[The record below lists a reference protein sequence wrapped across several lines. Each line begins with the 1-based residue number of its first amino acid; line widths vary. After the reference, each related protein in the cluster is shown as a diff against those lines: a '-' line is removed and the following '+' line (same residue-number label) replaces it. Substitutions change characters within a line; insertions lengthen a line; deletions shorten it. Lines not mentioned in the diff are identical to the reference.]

1 MAEPALQYDE
11 FEDIEPIEIPAGGIA
26 TFLTAREG
34 IAADSDDEIPQ
45 GGIAQV
51 KAVAD
56 QLAEFG
62 RYEDQYM
69 VHAAHG
75 ETVIPM
81 EVFRKNPILKENI
94 YKQMRD
100 MGLEPERY
108 VVGSDFNSI
117 NPVTGQP
124 EFFLKKLVK
133 GVKNVFKGVKKV
145 FKVVAPIVMTAV
157 LTPFVGPIAAGAIT
171 GGITSLVQ
179 GGDLKDALKMAA
191 IGGATAGVFK
201 GIQGAAGAAKSGG
214 NIFTGAKEG
223 FMAARGVSPFAA
235 GAATGPTQT
244 ATAVKT
250 ALESSDKVLADLVDS
265 PLDTLGQVDPVTDP
279 LTGVPVIRDAPVTPG
294 LVTDATG
301 PSAVP
306 PQLGSGTPTTTAT
319 VTPFD
324 TTLGLDPTK
333 QQTFASVIDAGTP
346 TTTTSATTE
355 IPRNPYTVKDDPF
368 FRSLSGGPQT
378 PDPILGQT
386 DTLTR
391 TGSAVGTSPATVADA
406 AATAPIRATTPIDAV
421 QRILGVDEFK
431 GQRDILGGLKD
442 LFLPGGT
449 RTEAEIRRILADRG
463 ITEANNPALFKSEL
477 VRLARRGL
485 VERALPLGIAAL
497 GVSSLTEEEPENVA
511 IETLTEN
518 PLIGDRR
525 YSPGTFLPRPT
536 YTIATLGPD
545 DFVVPSSSSV
555 YKPVPGAAQGGGI
568 DENIFPRMN
577 GPIEGPG
584 TETSDD
590 IPAMLSD
597 GEFVMTAKAVRG
609 AGNGSRQQGM
619 RNMYDMMS
627 NFEARA

>member
-108 VVGSDFNSI
+108 VVGSEFNSI

-145 FKVVAPIVMTAV
+145 FKVVAPIVLQAV
-157 LTPFVGPIAAGAIT
+157 LTPIVGPIAAGAIT
-171 GGITSLVQ
+171 GGITSLAQ
-179 GGDLKDALKMAA
+179 GGSFKDALKAAA
-191 IGGATAGVFK
+191 IGGAIGGVTK
-201 GIQGAAGAAKSGG
+201 AVKGAAGAASEGK
-214 NIFTGAKEG
+214 NIFAGAKEG
-223 FMAARGVSPFAA
+223 FMAARGSDPFIA
-235 GAATGPTQT
+235 GKLTGLTEQPIQAVGGPPLEFTATPEGELVKDVVGVEDLAKSQLTPGSGEIVEKSAQTPTATQT
-244 ATAVKT
+244 STLPAGGGVMQ
-250 ALESSDKVLADLVDS
+250 
-265 PLDTLGQVDPVTDP
+265 LDTAGQPQGLEASIQPSADRTFQAPSLRSGINKLIPGLQEGETGQVGFRP
-279 LTGVPVIRDAPVTPG
+279 L
-294 LVTDATG
+294 
-301 PSAVP
+301 S
-306 PQLGSGTPTTTAT
+306 
-319 VTPFD
+319 
-324 TTLGLDPTK
+324 
-333 QQTFASVIDAGTP
+333 
-346 TTTTSATTE
+346 
-355 IPRNPYTVKDDPF
+355 
-368 FRSLSGGPQT
+368 
-378 PDPILGQT
+378 
-386 DTLTR
+386 
-391 TGSAVGTSPATVADA
+391 
-406 AATAPIRATTPIDAV
+406 
-421 QRILGVDEFK
+421 
-431 GQRDILGGLKD
+431 GLKD
-442 LFLPGGT
+442 IFLPQQS
-449 RTEAEIRRILADRG
+449 L
-463 ITEANNPALFKSEL
+463 S
-477 VRLARRGL
+477 ARAREYGQRVLGL
-485 VERALPLGIAAL
+485 SG
-497 GVSSLTEEEPENVA
+497 SSLEEYVKESTSGALTGISGFARKYGPGIGAVLAVDALNRQEPEDFNVD
-511 IETLTEN
+511 EQVTGFDLYRQD
-518 PLIGDRR
+518 PFR
-525 YSPGTFLPRPT
+525 YSVGTIQPRPT
-536 YTIATLGPD
+536 NFKIRTLTQE
-545 DFVVPSSSSV
+545 DFGLPSTGSV
-555 YKPVPGAAQGGGI
+555 YLPYAAEGGEI
-568 DENIFPRMN
+568 DENMFPRMN

-609 AGNGSRQQGM
+609 AGNGSRQEGM
-619 RNMYDMMS
+619 KNMYQMMS

>member
-45 GGIAQV
+45 VGIAQV

-145 FKVVAPIVMTAV
+145 FKVVAPLLVTAAV
-157 LTPFVGPIAAGAIT
+157 NTLFPGLGAIAVGAIS
-171 GGITSLVQ
+171 GGITGLVQ
-179 GGDLKDALKMAA
+179 GGNFKDALKGAA
-191 IGGATAGVFK
+191 IGGALGGVTK
-201 GIQGAAGAAKSGG
+201 AVQGAAGAASEGK
-214 NIFTGAKEG
+214 NVLRGAKAG
-223 FMAARGVSPFAA
+223 FMATPERSPFTA
-235 GAATGPTQT
+235 GKFFGEAPATQYGPPVPSDLPAVDEKALPSLQETQSFSAEDIRGLENLPFDSKT
-244 ATAVKT
+244 NPYGVKT
-250 ALESSDKVLADLVDS
+250 S
-265 PLDTLGQVDPVTDP
+265 
-279 LTGVPVIRDAPVTPG
+279 VTPTSAQN
-294 LVTDATG
+294 VT
-301 PSAVP
+301 S
-306 PQLGSGTPTTTAT
+306 TPTT
-319 VTPFD
+319 VT
-324 TTLGLDPTK
+324 
-333 QQTFASVIDAGTP
+333 
-346 TTTTSATTE
+346 
-355 IPRNPYTVKDDPF
+355 
-368 FRSLSGGPQT
+368 
-378 PDPILGQT
+378 
-386 DTLTR
+386 
-391 TGSAVGTSPATVADA
+391 DA

-431 GQRDILGGLKD
+431 GQRDVLGGLKD

-449 RTEAEIRRILADRG
+449 RTEAEIRSILADRG

>member
-26 TFLTAREG
+26 TFLTAKEG
-34 IAADSDDEIPQ
+34 MFADDDNIPQ

-62 RYEDQYM
+62 RHEDEYM

-108 VVGSDFNSI
+108 VVGSEFNSI

-124 EFFLKKLVK
+124 EFFLKKL
-133 GVKNVFKGVKKV
+133 FKGIKKV
-145 FKVVAPIVMTAV
+145 FKVVAPIVTTAI

-244 ATAVKT
+244 ASAVSA
-250 ALESSDKVLADLVDS
+250 ALEKSVDAA
-265 PLDTLGQVDPVTDP
+265 PLDALGQADSVTDS
-279 LTGVPVIRDAPVTPG
+279 LTGVSVVRDAPVTPG
-294 LVTDATG
+294 LVTDATA
-301 PSAVP
+301 PSTVP
-306 PQLGSGTPTTTAT
+306 QQLGSGTPTTTPTA
-319 VTPFD
+319 FD
-324 TTLGLDPTK
+324 TTLGLDPAK
-333 QQTFASVIDAGTP
+333 QQAMTNVIDAGT
-346 TTTTSATTE
+346 T
-355 IPRNPYTVKDDPF
+355 
-368 FRSLSGGPQT
+368 PQT
-378 PDPILGQT
+378 PFDATKALQPLDVDLKPLDVLGQ
-386 DTLTR
+386 
-391 TGSAVGTSPATVADA
+391 APAGTQT
-406 AATAPIRATTPIDAV
+406 AATSTTLGQSVPTALDQGSSLAGGITSSTRATTAGDAL
-421 QRILGVDEFK
+421 QRILGTGEYE
-431 GQRDILGGLKD
+431 GQRNILGGLKD
-442 LFLPGGT
+442 LFLPGAT
-449 RTEAEIRRILADRG
+449 RSDAEIRRILVERG
-463 ITEANNPALFKSEL
+463 IDPSSAAGKKLFES
-477 VRLARRGL
+477 LATRGIS
-485 VERALPLGIAAL
+485 RFAPLGIAAL
-497 GVSSLTEEEPENVA
+497 GASALQQQEPTDFDVDEMPTGMDLYTA
-511 IETLTEN
+511 N
-518 PLIGDRR
+518 PYR
-525 YSPGTFLPRPT
+525 YSVGTIQPRRSPFQ
-536 YTIATLGPD
+536 IKTLGRS
-545 DFVVPSSSSV
+545 DFTTGNV
-555 YKPVPGAAQGGGI
+555 YQPVPGQAEGGAI
-568 DENIFPRMN
+568 DENVFPRMN

-609 AGNGSRQQGM
+609 AGNGSRQEGM
-619 RNMYDMMS
+619 KNMYQMMS
-627 NFEARA
+627 NFESRA

>member
-45 GGIAQV
+45 SGIAQV

-62 RYEDQYM
+62 RHEDQYM

-108 VVGSDFNSI
+108 VVGSEFNSI

-145 FKVVAPIVMTAV
+145 FKVVAPLLVTAAV
-157 LTPFVGPIAAGAIT
+157 NTLFPGLGAIAVGAIS

-179 GGDLKDALKMAA
+179 GGDLKDALKGAA
-191 IGGATAGVFK
+191 IGGALG
-201 GIQGAAGAAKSGG
+201 GITKAVKGAAGAASEGKNVLG
-214 NIFTGAKEG
+214 GAKAG
-223 FMAARGVSPFAA
+223 FMATPEQSPFTAGKFFAEAPATQYGPPLPPVDEKALASLQDTTRVYSSGGDYIPSNVTQSFSAEDISRLEKLPFDAKTNPYGFKTNVTDTTAA
-235 GAATGPTQT
+235 GD
-244 ATAVKT
+244 AVRRMGF
-250 ALESSDKVLADLVDS
+250 D
-265 PLDTLGQVDPVTDP
+265 VTDEEASK
-279 LTGVPVIRDAPVTPG
+279 LLSSQTTSGAA
-294 LVTDATG
+294 VTD
-301 PSAVP
+301 
-306 PQLGSGTPTTTAT
+306 
-319 VTPFD
+319 
-324 TTLGLDPTK
+324 
-333 QQTFASVIDAGTP
+333 
-346 TTTTSATTE
+346 
-355 IPRNPYTVKDDPF
+355 
-368 FRSLSGGPQT
+368 
-378 PDPILGQT
+378 
-386 DTLTR
+386 
-391 TGSAVGTSPATVADA
+391 VADA
-406 AATAPIRATTPIDAV
+406 TIEVPGIRSGLARLTGYGDAAFEPFE
-421 QRILGVDEFK
+421 GFK
-431 GQRDILGGLKD
+431 DI
-442 LFLPGGT
+442 FLPGLQQNAAIADAAERFTKQTGFGRGT
-449 RTEAEIRRILADRG
+449 PEFAKFM
-463 ITEANNPALFKSEL
+463 ANLDIQKPGFFRKF
-477 VRLARRGL
+477 G
-485 VERALPLGIAAL
+485 PGIAGLLAVDAL
-497 GVSSLTEEEPENVA
+497 TREEPKDFNVA
-511 IETLTEN
+511 EAVEN
-518 PLIGDRR
+518 PFIGDRR
-525 YSPGTFLPRPT
+525 YSPGTFLPRPS
-536 YTIATLGPD
+536 YTIKTLKPED
-545 DFVVPSSSSV
+545 YIVPTTAPI
-555 YKPVPGAAQGGGI
+555 YQPQAFAAKGGGI
-568 DENIFPRMN
+568 EENIFPRMN

-609 AGNGSRQQGM
+609 AGNGSRQEGM
-619 RNMYDMMS
+619 RNMYQMMS

>member
-108 VVGSDFNSI
+108 VVGSEFNSI

-145 FKVVAPIVMTAV
+145 FKVVAPLLVTAAV
-157 LTPFVGPIAAGAIT
+157 NTLFPGLGAIAVGAIS

-179 GGDLKDALKMAA
+179 GGDLKDALKGAA
-191 IGGATAGVFK
+191 IGGALGGVTK
-201 GIQGAAGAAKSGG
+201 AVQGARGAAATGG
-214 NIFTGAKEG
+214 DLLTGAKEG
-223 FMAARGVSPFAA
+223 FLAPGSVDPYTAGMESGLDEIFKTSVPQPSLSKVDEKALPSLQETQSFSAEDIRRLENLPFDSKTNPY
-235 GAATGPTQT
+235 G
-244 ATAVKT
+244 VKT
-250 ALESSDKVLADLVDS
+250 S
-265 PLDTLGQVDPVTDP
+265 
-279 LTGVPVIRDAPVTPG
+279 VTPASAQNVTSTPTT
-294 LVTDATG
+294 VTDA
-301 PSAVP
+301 A
-306 PQLGSGTPTTTAT
+306 
-319 VTPFD
+319 
-324 TTLGLDPTK
+324 
-333 QQTFASVIDAGTP
+333 
-346 TTTTSATTE
+346 TTSVEVPSLRSGLARLTGYGDAAFE
-355 IPRNPYTVKDDPF
+355 PIEGFKDIFLPG
-368 FRSLSGGPQT
+368 LQQNAA
-378 PDPILGQT
+378 I
-386 DTLTR
+386 
-391 TGSAVGTSPATVADA
+391 ADA
-406 AATAPIRATTPIDAV
+406 AETFTKQTGFGRGTP
-421 QRILGVDEFK
+421 EFAK
-431 GQRDILGGLKD
+431 FMANLDIKK
-442 LFLPGGT
+442 PGFFRKFG
-449 RTEAEIRRILADRG
+449 
-463 ITEANNPALFKSEL
+463 P
-477 VRLARRGL
+477 
-485 VERALPLGIAAL
+485 GIAGLLAVDAL
-497 GVSSLTEEEPENVA
+497 TREEPKDFNVA
-511 IETLTEN
+511 EAVEN

-536 YTIATLGPD
+536 YTIKTLKPE
-545 DFVVPSSSSV
+545 DFAVPTTAPV
-555 YKPVPGAAQGGGI
+555 YKPVPGVAEGGGI
-568 DENIFPRMN
+568 DENIFPRMM

-609 AGNGSRQQGM
+609 AGNGSRQRGM
-619 RNMYDMMS
+619 RNMYNMMS
-627 NFEARA
+627 NFEAMA